1 MPRIERDRELAKRRT
16 RKVKIMKLIAKYVAA
31 TGTDK
36 EEIAAKVRR
45 ISPFFELDA
54 RVAELS
60 KAGKLPRI
68 GRPVPQKST
77 KK

>member
-1 MPRIERDRELAKRRT
+1 MPRIERDRELTKRRT
-16 RKVKIMKLIAKYVAA
+16 RKVKILKLIAKYVVA

-36 EEIAAKVRR
+36 EEIASKVRR
-45 ISPFFELDA
+45 ISPFYELDK

-60 KAGKLPRI
+60 AAGKLPRV
-68 GRPVPQKST
+68 GRPVTQKSA